1 MKQKGSHKEK
11 VIIDSFGWVEYYTN
25 GKLADK
31 YAKYINGS
39 DPDTCLTPSI
49 IIYEVYKIIRRLK
62 SEEEAI
68 IAIVHIDHYSTIV
81 NLDIKTATLGADS
94 SLEQGL
100 GMADAIIWGIAQ
112 QHGAKIITSDKDFKG
127 KDNVIFI
134 E

>member
-1 MKQKGSHKEK
+1 MKQKGSHEGKY
-11 VIIDSFGWVEYYTN
+11 IIDSFGWIEYFTN

-31 YAKYINGS
+31 YTKYIKESNPGI
-39 DPDTCLTPSI
+39 CLTPSI

-81 NLDIKTATLGADS
+81 NLDMKTATLGADA
-94 SLEQGL
+94 SLDQRV

-127 KDNVIFI
+127 KENIVFI